1 MHLKHHLGKSNPIV
15 ALARAMVFEP
25 RILLM
30 DEPLGALDRK
40 LREQMQIQ
48 IMRLHHELGVSI
60 GVSDR
65 AGPAYTLL

>member
-1 MHLKHHLGKSNPIV
+1 
-15 ALARAMVFEP
+15 MVFEP

-48 IMRLHHELGVSI
+48 IMRLHHKLGVSI

-65 AGPAYTLL
+65 AGPAYTSL